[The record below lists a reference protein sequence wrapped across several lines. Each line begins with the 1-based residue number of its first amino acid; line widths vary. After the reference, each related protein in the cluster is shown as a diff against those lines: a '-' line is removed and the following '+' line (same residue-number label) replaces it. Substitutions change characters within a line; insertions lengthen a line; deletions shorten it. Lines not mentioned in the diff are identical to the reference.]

1 MWTVGA
7 PANKCDMVAMGLF
20 LRRYMADR
28 KNSSAIKES
37 EQNWL
42 QRNADFLPGTER
54 TPRRIL
60 SRYCEVTNFPEDQV
74 DLECDW
80 DFFAPEDTE
89 E

>member
-1 MWTVGA
+1 
-7 PANKCDMVAMGLF
+7 MVAMGLF

-42 QRNADFLPGTER
+42 QRNSDFLPSNVR
-54 TPRRIL
+54 SPRRIR

-80 DFFAPEDTE
+80 DFFAPDGDEAE
-89 E
+89 